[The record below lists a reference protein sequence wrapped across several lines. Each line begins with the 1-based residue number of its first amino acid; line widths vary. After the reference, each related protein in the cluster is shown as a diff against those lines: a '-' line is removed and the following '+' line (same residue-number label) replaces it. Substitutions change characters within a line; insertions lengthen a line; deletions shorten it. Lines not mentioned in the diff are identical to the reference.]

1 MTLRTTKK
9 LLLSVI
15 AIGMLASI
23 TVRGTYAVLTS
34 ESSNRASGI
43 ASGTLTFSNTVGSG
57 TACLSQ
63 NGTSN
68 VNAAC
73 DVLLAAT
80 PLWYPVSSPP
90 TAGQASVTNL
100 TIKDTGSLPASKL
113 SIYMPSC
120 SGGTTTGA
128 PVNPSPINP
137 CSTPQGL
144 DFYVQETD
152 STFTTPTTCW
162 YPVFAAGACSVTDG
176 TLGSFV
182 ATYAAA
188 TTALSLGSGPA
199 AMGTRYFQ
207 IGIAEPVAAGNG
219 LQGQTATLALTWH
232 MDS

>member
-1 MTLRTTKK
+1 MALRTTKK

-15 AIGMLASI
+15 AVGMLASI
-23 TVRGTYAVLTS
+23 TVRTTYAVLRS
-34 ESSNRASGI
+34 ESSNRGTSI
-43 ASGTLTFSNTVGSG
+43 ASGTLTLSNTVGAG

-68 VNAAC
+68 VNTAC
-73 DVLLAAT
+73 DVLLTAT
-80 PLWYPVSSPP
+80 PLWYPISSPP

-113 SIYMPSC
+113 SLYMPSC

-128 PVNPSPINP
+128 PANPSPINP

-144 DFYVQETD
+144 DLYVQETD

-162 YPVFAAGACSVTDG
+162 YPVFAAGACSLTDG
-176 TLGSFV
+176 TLGTFV
-182 ATYAAA
+182 GTHASAA
-188 TTALSLGSGPA
+188 TALSLGSGPA
-199 AMGTRYFQ
+199 AMGFRYFQ
-207 IGIAEPVAAGNG
+207 IGIAEPVDASNG
-219 LQGQTATLALTWH
+219 LQGQTAVLALTWH

>member
-23 TVRGTYAVLTS
+23 TARGTYAVLTS
-34 ESSNRASGI
+34 ESSNRASSL
-43 ASGTLTFSNTVGSG
+43 ASGTLTFSNTVASG

-63 NGTSN
+63 NGTTN
-68 VNAAC
+68 VNTLC
-73 DVLLAAT
+73 DVLLGPN
-80 PLWYPVSSPP
+80 PLWYPVSSPA

-113 SIYMPSC
+113 SLYMPSC
-120 SGGTTTGA
+120 AGGTTGGA
-128 PVNPSPINP
+128 PANPSPINP

-152 STFTTPTTCW
+152 PTFATPTTCW
-162 YPVFAAGACSVTDG
+162 YPVFAAGACSLTDG
-176 TLGSFV
+176 TLGSFFTAS
-182 ATYAAA
+182 ATS

-199 AMGTRYFQ
+199 AMASRYFQ